1 MSNESNLRTC
11 KNCLLQKRR
20 IQDGKFANGRDK
32 RWVDES
38 GRQWCGSICPLCNKE
53 RARENMKR
61 LRSL

>member
-1 MSNESNLRTC
+1 MSNESNKRTC
-11 KNCLLQKRR
+11 KICLLLKQR

-38 GRQWCGSICPLCNKE
+38 GKQWVGSICPICNSI